1 MTMKQPISPDEIAA
15 AATSIYDEM
24 YREEYEMKFDG
35 HFVVIDIMTKES
47 YRHKWPEG
55 AIEKSQK
62 KAPDGVFYLIRIG
75 SPAAFRAGPLMESTY
90 ARAL

>member
-1 MTMKQPISPDEIAA
+1 MTMKQPKSPDEIAA
-15 AATSIYDEM
+15 AATSIYDDM

-55 AIEKSQK
+55 AIERAQK
-62 KAPDGVFYLIRIG
+62 EAPDGVLYLIHVG
-75 SPAAFRAGPLMESTY
+75 SPATFRGSRLMESTY
-90 ARAL
+90 ARAF